1 MSKNRDSEE
10 APVEEAAP
18 HEGERLEQA
27 QEAAEDSVEARLAKA
42 EARLAEEHD
51 RALRLAAEIENM
63 RRRSA
68 RDLENAHRYGH
79 ERFAAELLP
88 VADSLDLAL
97 SSAGDAPEGVRE
109 GLEMTLKL
117 LHDIF
122 ASHHIEVIDPAGE
135 PFDPEFHEA
144 MATQPGGEVAPDHVL
159 EVVQKGYRLHDR
171 LLRPA
176 RVIVARTPE

>member
-1 MSKNRDSEE
+1 MNEKSPEEPMNEMPRAQGDGIEPSEE
-10 APVEEAAP
+10 ELAVRLATAENAAVEER
-18 HEGERLEQA
+18 E
-27 QEAAEDSVEARLAKA
+27 
-42 EARLAEEHD
+42 
-51 RALRLAAEIENM
+51 RALRLAAELENL

-68 RDLENAHRYGH
+68 RDVENAHRYGH

-97 SSAGDAPEGVRE
+97 GAADTAPEAVRE

-122 ASHHIEVIDPAGE
+122 ANHDIVVIDPAGE
-135 PFDPEFHEA
+135 PFNPEWHEA
-144 MATQPGGEVAPDHVL
+144 MATQPSSDMAPDRVL
-159 EVVQKGYRLHDR
+159 NVVQKGYRLHDR

-176 RVIVARTPE
+176 RVIVSRAPE